1 MHWVACSFVQAV
13 SWILCHCCRRFD
25 DPEPYEVNARPRDM
39 ELYRQHPSSEPQ
51 LRRVQSRS
59 RLETQQPTD
68 DIFVSFCSTRFLL
81 ESLLY
86 SQLGN
91 LILL

>member
-1 MHWVACSFVQAV
+1 MHRVACSFVQAV

-25 DPEPYEVNARPRDM
+25 DPESFEVHARPRDT
-39 ELYRQHPSSEPQ
+39 ELYRQHPNSEPQ

-59 RLETQQPTD
+59 RLETPQATD
-68 DIFVSFCSTRFLL
+68 DIFVSFCSARFLL

-86 SQLGN
+86 SQLDN